1 MPFEMDG
8 QRLVPARPLPD
19 AARRPPVGLTVA
31 SMPSHAFRKP
41 AAKLAGTLLLSG
53 LIASHASATAPPAAG
68 VAEPAATIR
77 TLLKALQQGDEAT
90 ASGIYRSATDPVAH
104 VWAAMVLERLHFH
117 LDAANADARLCEDD
131 LIDGKPGIALLCGQ
145 FRSGDLRLAGRRGE
159 ADEVERELV
168 KRFQGHGVDK
178 ALADMRAYLAGDE
191 AASPPLTYDSP
202 GGKVSIPLEEDAWI
216 PSFKAKANGHELD
229 VMLDTGA
236 NDLVLGAEQAQ
247 AAGVRPLNRKMRIR
261 GWLSSD
267 VHAGRGLLDELRIGS
282 VTLHHVPVTVVPRS
296 IALIGGNLVAPLGTL
311 RISHKDRTLAIY
323 GAGAQAPTCDT
334 PMVAAS
340 NLWGTYFRLVPSLLV
355 NDKPQP
361 VLLDTGD
368 FRYLSGTKQ
377 ALVEATPLH
386 RGKTAV
392 NDIGGT
398 HPFANAELA
407 KVKLTIGGQPIE
419 MYFAVL
425 PDSSVAQGITRGI
438 TLGAGA
444 LRDMDFVLDFRH
456 GTQCFVLHPGLH

>member
-202 GGKVSIPLEEDAWI
+202 GGKVSIRGLGSNGTENRDKNEKSLRIIVFRIDHVLIFAWI
-216 PSFKAKANGHELD
+216 D
-229 VMLDTGA
+229 
-236 NDLVLGAEQAQ
+236 
-247 AAGVRPLNRKMRIR
+247 GVCGPQSTDSLRPL
-261 GWLSSD
+261 
-267 VHAGRGLLDELRIGS
+267 RGL
-282 VTLHHVPVTVVPRS
+282 P
-296 IALIGGNLVAPLGTL
+296 LIEAP
-311 RISHKDRTLAIY
+311 K
-323 GAGAQAPTCDT
+323 
-334 PMVAAS
+334 
-340 NLWGTYFRLVPSLLV
+340 
-355 NDKPQP
+355 
-361 VLLDTGD
+361 
-368 FRYLSGTKQ
+368 SG
-377 ALVEATPLH
+377 H
-386 RGKTAV
+386 
-392 NDIGGT
+392 
-398 HPFANAELA
+398 
-407 KVKLTIGGQPIE
+407 
-419 MYFAVL
+419 
-425 PDSSVAQGITRGI
+425 
-438 TLGAGA
+438 
-444 LRDMDFVLDFRH
+444 
-456 GTQCFVLHPGLH
+456 